1 MCIKSASLYGCYGN
15 LACQVLKRG
24 IQNEVEKL
32 GINSE
37 KKVFQ
42 KLKLSKNVITKKS
55 DSKLFNKKE
64 LKKRFKLLAFDIEN
78 SQNRIIFFNPNW
90 HEL

>member
-1 MCIKSASLYGCYGN
+1 MVIWVVKFS
-15 LACQVLKRG
+15 KRG

-42 KLKLSKNVITKKS
+42 KSKLSKNVITKKN

-64 LKKRFKLLAFDIEN
+64 LKKDSDCWLLI
-78 SQNRIIFFNPNW
+78 
-90 HEL
+90 